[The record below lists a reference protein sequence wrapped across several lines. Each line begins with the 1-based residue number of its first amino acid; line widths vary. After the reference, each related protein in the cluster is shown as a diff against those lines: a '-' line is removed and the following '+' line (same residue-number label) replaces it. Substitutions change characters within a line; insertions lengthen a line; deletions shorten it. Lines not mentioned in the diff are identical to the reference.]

1 MYVLKNQCNHRN
13 HFNQWFRP
21 KWVKWEGGC
30 FFHDRSYVVRRLGHP
45 GLQPPLKSRVI
56 HFYLINMCIVLNIK
70 YKFKFAWY
78 LTFPPQRTN
87 KYLKTTILKA
97 LLMKK

>member
-1 MYVLKNQCNHRN
+1 LK
-13 HFNQWFRP
+13 
-21 KWVKWEGGC
+21 KWNTDDADIYDIKSRLVQYPLLQEGAKG
-30 FFHDRSYVVRRLGHP
+30 
-45 GLQPPLKSRVI
+45 RVI

-70 YKFKFAWY
+70 YKLKFAWY